1 MKNCRSGKEVWT
13 YKMVRRWG
21 NLVLMYQK
29 ACENPTVKI
38 MLKILVEFLKIL
50 GHVFIRKILSMVFDE
65 T

>member
-13 YKMVRRWG
+13 YKMVHRWG

-29 ACENPTVKI
+29 ARENPTVKI
-38 MLKILVEFLKIL
+38 VLKILVEFLKIL
-50 GHVFIRKILSMVFDE
+50 SHVFIRKILSMVLDE